1 MKPWFFLS
9 FNIIISHI
17 FPENFIGI
25 PQVVQKM
32 MSAALFHFQDTLN
45 RLFNSFIYKV
55 IFILEKFFFKYEGE
69 VKLTPLPPQKK
80 LPSKSPAILGLIL
93 ANLLLRTEL
102 KPTLFDIVDF
112 HTYFQ
117 KRI

>member
-1 MKPWFFLS
+1 
-9 FNIIISHI
+9 
-17 FPENFIGI
+17 
-25 PQVVQKM
+25 M

-55 IFILEKFFFKYEGE
+55 ILILEKFFFKYEGE
-69 VKLTPLPPQKK
+69 VKLTPLPPRKK

>member
-1 MKPWFFLS
+1 
-9 FNIIISHI
+9 
-17 FPENFIGI
+17 
-25 PQVVQKM
+25 M

-45 RLFNSFIYKV
+45 RLFDSFIYKV
-55 IFILEKFFFKYEGE
+55 ISILEKFFLKYEGGVGRVGE
-69 VKLTPLPPQKK
+69 GVKLIPLPPQKK

-102 KPTLFDIVDF
+102 KRTLFDILDF